1 MDFKLNACRDKL
13 NKGDKC
19 GKTGSVGND
28 HKCKSGE
35 CSGFP
40 KYECK

>member
-1 MDFKLNACRDKL
+1 VNACRPKLDK
-13 NKGDKC
+13 GEKC
-19 GKTGSVGND
+19 GKFGSVGND

-35 CSGFP
+35 CSGAP